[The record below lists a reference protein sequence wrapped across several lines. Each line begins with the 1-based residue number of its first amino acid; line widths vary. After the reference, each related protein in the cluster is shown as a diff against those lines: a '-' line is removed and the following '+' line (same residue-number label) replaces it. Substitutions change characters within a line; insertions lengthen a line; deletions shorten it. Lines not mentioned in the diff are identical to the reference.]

1 MELSETVITGHVG
14 TGLGKVDVGYAEV
27 VAGTA
32 EVKGLEWPLGFE
44 GFMELPERMV
54 DAWLEAVY
62 ELNPHWRPGWAEKEE
77 KKALTSGTSG

>member
-1 MELSETVITGHVG
+1 
-14 TGLGKVDVGYAEV
+14 

-32 EVKGLEWPLGFE
+32 EVEGLEWPMTFVEFL
-44 GFMELPERMV
+44 ELPERVV

-77 KKALTSGTSG
+77 KKISTRKKERKSSTSGTSG